1 MSSISHQ
8 DSSRP
13 LRNIRSNLST
23 SHNFFSVFLMFS
35 ISFIHSFCVCVSL
48 RLFVVFV
55 SLFSTFSYLTFCLPS
70 DLPFFA
76 NLDVY
81 VAEDSRRKSVG
92 WSPDQYLTTRSRYC
106 ETLSYSVL
114 ITLTGGLHGEGGQ
127 RAGHVIDVPGLLRL
141 SAAGQVID
149 GDL

>member
-1 MSSISHQ
+1 MCVSAFVCCCF
-8 DSSRP
+8 
-13 LRNIRSNLST
+13 
-23 SHNFFSVFLMFS
+23 FFSF
-35 ISFIHSFCVCVSL
+35 
-48 RLFVVFV
+48 
-55 SLFSTFSYLTFCLPS
+55 LFSTLSCRTFCLPS

-106 ETLSYSVL
+106 ETLSCIVL